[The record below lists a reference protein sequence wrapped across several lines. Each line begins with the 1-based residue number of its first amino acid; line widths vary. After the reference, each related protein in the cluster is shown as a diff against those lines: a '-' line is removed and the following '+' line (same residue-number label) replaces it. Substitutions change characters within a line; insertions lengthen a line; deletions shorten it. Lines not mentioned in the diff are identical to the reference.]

1 MNESDT
7 EKLIKRLQQLPEL
20 EPPQNLVN
28 EVMASIRPT
37 RKPFWQRVYSYLA
50 RPRHITLQPLPL
62 AGTAMLAATIFWLG
76 MVTGMNRVQ
85 PEGQPV
91 QVTGVEKALQDPKAS
106 FLAGRGLMT
115 AGLMAEALP
124 LLQKAS
130 LSAPDNPE
138 YAYWEGLCYWAN
150 GMPVKERSSYMRGV
164 SSSPDTVPLLLNLG
178 HNLLE
183 QEKLGDALVQYSRVL
198 TVAPHEQTALY
209 NSGLIYNLQQDSQ
222 NEITAWKTYLQN
234 YRSGINSFRAVT
246 RLNNLNDFTYRIYQ
260 LGARKIIL
268 HQSALVKML
277 PIGGVLHE
285 VEILAEGL
293 RNDPRLQLDIV
304 FFQEGAALTARKNAR
319 LLKKYIVAAVG
330 EQEEKRIR
338 LSWFGEKETVQ
349 TANGNYQL
357 SESLLLFG
365 RRNFIQDKETKI

>member
-1 MNESDT
+1 MNEPDT
-7 EKLIKRLQQLPEL
+7 GKLIKHLQQLPEL
-20 EPPQNLVN
+20 EPPPNLVN
-28 EVMASIRPT
+28 EVMTRIRPAG
-37 RKPFWQRVYSYLA
+37 KPLWQRVFSYLT

-62 AGTAMLAATIFWLG
+62 AGATMLAAAVFWLG

-85 PEGQPV
+85 LEDQPV

-115 AGLMAEALP
+115 AGLVAEALP

-130 LSAPDNPE
+130 LSSPDNPE

-150 GMPVKERSSYMRGV
+150 GMPAKEHSSYMRGV

-209 NSGLIYNLQQDSQ
+209 NSGLIYNLQQDSH
-222 NEITAWKTYLQN
+222 NEITAWKTYLQY
-234 YRSGINSFRAVT
+234 YRSGKNSFRAVT
-246 RLNNLNDFTYRIYQ
+246 RLNNLSDFTYRIYH
-260 LGARKIIL
+260 LGTRKIIL
-268 HQSALVKML
+268 HQSTLVKMS
-277 PIGGVLHE
+277 PPEEVHNE

-304 FFQEGAALTARKNAR
+304 FFHEGDALTARKKAI
-319 LLKKYIVAAVG
+319 LLKENIVAAVG
-330 EQEEKRIR
+330 EKEEKRVR
-338 LSWFGEKETVQ
+338 LSWFGEKETVRI
-349 TANGNYQL
+349 ANGNYQL
-357 SESLLLFG
+357 PESLLLFG
-365 RRNFIQDKETKI
+365 RRNFTQDKETKI